1 MEDSFHMSIRRLITL
16 SIIFTAIVSTWCRG
30 GIPCGKDNNSIDT
43 VQHSIIF
50 ISDTQAPMRFEKI
63 IMRTHRNE
71 EATKI
76 LLNTILSDST
86 VSSVFLFGDITA
98 MGSIEYNWT
107 SIDSFLTHLKIRR
120 IPAYVAAGN
129 HDYLLSPSA
138 GEGNLK
144 KRFPD
149 FKRTGYS
156 IRNGPLALV
165 LLNSNFGELNQ
176 SEEIQQQEWYLKELH
191 ALEQDS
197 TIKMVAVGCHHPPF
211 SNSTIVG
218 HDQQVRDKF
227 VPPFMKSS
235 KCRLFL
241 SGHTHTFQHFR
252 DTVANKHFLVI
263 GGGGGLLHTLKAG
276 EPDELQDQVQWNTEY
291 RMFHFVRGVISTD
304 GLSLNVMMLTE
315 DLAGPQ
321 SVYNVFIPFSHQ

>member
-1 MEDSFHMSIRRLITL
+1 MDIRGLIAL
-16 SIIFTAIVSTWCRG
+16 SILFIALVSPWCHSG
-30 GIPCGKDNNSIDT
+30 TPCGKDNNSTDSA
-43 VQHSIIF
+43 QNSIIF
-50 ISDTQAPMRFEKI
+50 ISDTQSPMRFEKLI
-63 IMRTHRNE
+63 LKTHRNE

-76 LLNTILSDST
+76 LFNTIASESHI
-86 VSSVFLFGDITA
+86 SSIFFFGDVTA
-98 MGSIEYNWT
+98 IGSFNSSWST
-107 SIDSFLTHLKIRR
+107 IDSFLTRLKVRR

-138 GEGNLK
+138 GESNLK

-156 IRNGPLALV
+156 IRNGSLALV
-165 LLNSNFGELNQ
+165 LLNSNFSELNL
-176 SEEIQQQEWYLKELH
+176 SEELQQQEWYLHELH

-211 SNSTIVG
+211 SNSAIVG

-227 VPPFMKSS
+227 VPPFMKSN

-241 SGHTHTFQHFR
+241 SGHAHTFQHFK

-276 EPDELQDQVQWNTEY
+276 EPSELQDQVQWNTEY
-291 RMFHFVRGVISTD
+291 RMFHFVRGIISTD

-315 DLAGPQ
+315 DLTGPQ
-321 SVYNVFIPFSHQ
+321 SVYKVFIPFNNR

>member
-1 MEDSFHMSIRRLITL
+1 MSIRRLIAL
-16 SIIFTAIVSTWCRG
+16 SIIFTAMVSTWCRG
-30 GIPCGKDNNSIDT
+30 GTPCGKDNNST
-43 VQHSIIF
+43 VSVQHSIIF
-50 ISDTQAPMRFEKI
+50 ISDTQAPIRFEKI

-76 LLNTILSDST
+76 LLNTILSDSI
-86 VSSVFLFGDITA
+86 VSSVFLLGDVTA
-98 MGSIEYNWT
+98 IGSFEYNWT
-107 SIDSFLTHLKIRR
+107 MIDSFLTCLKVRQIS
-120 IPAYVAAGN
+120 AYVAAGN
-129 HDYLLSPSA
+129 HDYLLSPST
-138 GEGNLK
+138 GEANLR

-149 FKRTGYS
+149 FKRTGYT

-165 LLNSNFGELNQ
+165 LLNSNFAELNY
-176 SEEIQQQEWYLKELH
+176 SEEVQQQEWYLNELH
-191 ALEQDS
+191 TLDQDS
-197 TIKMVAVGCHHPPF
+197 AIKLVAVGCHHPPF

-218 HDQQVRDKF
+218 HDKQVRDKF
-227 VPPFMKSS
+227 VPPFMKSN

-241 SGHTHTFQHFR
+241 SGHAHTFQHFK

-321 SVYNVFIPFSHQ
+321 SVYKVFIPFNNR

>member
-1 MEDSFHMSIRRLITL
+1 MNIRQLTAL
-16 SIIFTAIVSTWCRG
+16 SIIFTAIVLTWCHG
-30 GIPCGKDNNSIDT
+30 GTSYGKDNNSTDSA
-43 VQHSIIF
+43 QHSIIF
-50 ISDTQAPMRFEKI
+50 ISDTQAPMRFEKTF
-63 IMRTHRNE
+63 MRTHRNE

-86 VSSVFLFGDITA
+86 VSSVFLLGDVTA
-98 MGSIEYNWT
+98 MGSFEYNWRT
-107 SIDSFLTHLKIRR
+107 IDSFLICLKVRQIS
-120 IPAYVAAGN
+120 AYVAAGN
-129 HDYLLSPSA
+129 HDYLLSPIA
-138 GEGNLK
+138 GESNLK

-165 LLNSNFGELNQ
+165 LLNSNFSELNH
-176 SEEIQQQEWYLKELH
+176 SEEMQQQEWYLNELH
-191 ALEQDS
+191 ALDQDS

-211 SNSTIVG
+211 SNSAIVG
-218 HDQQVRDKF
+218 HDQQVRNRF
-227 VPPFMKSS
+227 VPPFMKSN

-241 SGHTHTFQHFR
+241 SGHAHTFQHFK

-276 EPDELQDQVQWNTEY
+276 EPDELQDQVQWNNEY

-315 DLAGPQ
+315 DLGGPQ
-321 SVYNVFIPFSHQ
+321 SVYKVFIPFNNR